1 MEQVY
6 SYISGTQ
13 GIKKKKKGT
22 QGVNATPFCASNLAL
37 VLKHLVWTEPKL

>member
-13 GIKKKKKGT
+13 G
-22 QGVNATPFCASNLAL
+22 VNAASFCASTLAL